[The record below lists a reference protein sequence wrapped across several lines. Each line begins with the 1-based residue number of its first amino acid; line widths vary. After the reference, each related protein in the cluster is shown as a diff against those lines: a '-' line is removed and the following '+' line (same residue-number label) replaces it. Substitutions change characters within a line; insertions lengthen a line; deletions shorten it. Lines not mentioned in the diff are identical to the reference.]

1 MQLPCF
7 LLIVEQEVLGT
18 TIERTFMHIDDSPPR
33 KIVVRNGEFIEL
45 CQIGTVQLDDRIV
58 FLNVLYVLIFGANTI
73 SLSMLE
79 KYNMAAYYFDS

>member
-1 MQLPCF
+1 
-7 LLIVEQEVLGT
+7 
-18 TIERTFMHIDDSPPR
+18 MHIDDSPPR